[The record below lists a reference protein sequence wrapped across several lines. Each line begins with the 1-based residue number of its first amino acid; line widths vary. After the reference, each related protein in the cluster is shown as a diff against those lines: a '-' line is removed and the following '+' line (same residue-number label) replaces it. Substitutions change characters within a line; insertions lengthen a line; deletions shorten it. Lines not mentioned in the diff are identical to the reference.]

1 MRRGRSSWKKT
12 TPDPDMDEEGEDD
25 VGACSRGTPGPAA
38 PDDGGDVEHVSG
50 DEYSNVCCLNGRE
63 GTAEAIAVGVDLGG
77 CKAGACRRSV
87 VLVLVAAGAWVGGG
101 WRKRATAGEGSVG

>member
-1 MRRGRSSWKKT
+1 MRRGRGSWKQT

-50 DEYSNVCCLNGRE
+50 DEYSNVCCFVWLEKTRNS
-63 GTAEAIAVGVDLGG
+63 
-77 CKAGACRRSV
+77 RR
-87 VLVLVAAGAWVGGG
+87 
-101 WRKRATAGEGSVG
+101 GERRMTSRRLHSSTKL